1 MSTKRKHHRNT
12 PDEVTVANVG
22 RPKLKYTVEDAVKLV
37 SSLSRVM
44 AVNFVMVGQEID
56 VEDIR
61 LSW

>member
-1 MSTKRKHHRNT
+1 MSTKRKQHRNT
-12 PDEVTVANVG
+12 PEVTVANVG

-37 SSLSRVM
+37 SSLSRAM

-61 LSW
+61 FSW